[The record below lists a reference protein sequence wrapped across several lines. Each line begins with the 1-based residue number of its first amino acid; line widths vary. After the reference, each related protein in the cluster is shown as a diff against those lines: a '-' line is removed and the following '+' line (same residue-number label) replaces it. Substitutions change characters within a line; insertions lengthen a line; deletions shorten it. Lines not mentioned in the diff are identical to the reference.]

1 MKNTVISNKFGGE
14 EIEEGGRG
22 RKEGGRVEDRGRVE
36 ERKGRERSEFTLFR
50 SHLLS
55 FTHSQHSWQ

>member
-1 MKNTVISNKFGGE
+1 MKNTVISNKFGGK

-22 RKEGGRVEDRGRVE
+22 RKEGGRVE
-36 ERKGRERSEFTLFR
+36 ERKGREKSEFTLFR